1 MLAVGHS
8 QFGPGEQVAELIDV
22 PPPPAPEAGQVLIAM
37 EAVPINP
44 GDLLRFEG
52 RYGKDTATLPI
63 FAGGEGVGRV
73 VDVGADVKH
82 LKRGDRVLAHQVFA
96 KTGTWREQILMP
108 AAVLVPLPD
117 NDPLQL
123 SMLMV
128 NPATARL
135 MLTEF
140 VDLQPGEWVIQNA
153 ANSGV
158 GCYLNRLAQ
167 TRQLRLINIVRR
179 DSAVAEVHLT
189 TPDALVLVDGPD
201 LPDRIAALTE
211 GALPRLAIDAIGG
224 EATQNLGSSVA
235 EGGVVVNYGLLSG
248 EACRIAARDTVFR
261 DVSLRGFWLA
271 RWWNTASRE
280 EIAALYTELGAML
293 GKGDLTIPVE
303 ATYPLARVKDALA
316 HAAKPHRSGKVI
328 ITIP

>member
-8 QFGPGEQVAELIDV
+8 EFGPGDQVAELIDV
-22 PPPPAPEAGQVLIAM
+22 PAPPAPGPGQVLIAM

-52 RYGKDTATLPI
+52 RYGKNPGMLPI

-73 VDVGADVKH
+73 IAVGEEVTHIAI
-82 LKRGDRVLAHQVFA
+82 GNRVLAHQVFA
-96 KTGTWREQILMP
+96 ETGTWREQIVMP

-135 MLTEF
+135 MLTDF
-140 VDLQPGEWVIQNA
+140 VDLQPGEWVMQNA

-167 TRQLRLINIVRR
+167 ARHLRLINVVRR
-179 DSAVAEVHLT
+179 ESAVEEVRLT
-189 TPDALVLVDGPD
+189 SPNADVLVDGPD
-201 LPDRIAALTE
+201 LPERVAALTD

-224 EATQNLGSSVA
+224 EATQNLGSSLA
-235 EGGVVVNYGLLSG
+235 EGGVVINYGLLSG

-261 DVSLRGFWLA
+261 NVSLRGFWLA
-271 RWWNTASRE
+271 RWWHSASRD
-280 EIAALYTELGAML
+280 EIAELYTELGALL
-293 GKGDLTIPVE
+293 GTGDLTIPLE
-303 ATYPLARVKDALA
+303 ATYPLSRVREALA
-316 HAAKPHRSGKVI
+316 HAGRPHRSGKVI